1 MTIPELAEE
10 YNRSAELLHGRMKE
24 LRRAMR
30 ETENEEIR
38 LRLDRRLRPLQ
49 VMFRE
54 TRQTARYL
62 ADYYSRGGRKG

>member
-10 YNRSAELLHGRMKE
+10 YSRSARLLRERMTELRQQRKETEDELL
-24 LRRAMR
+24 
-30 ETENEEIR
+30 R

-49 VMFRE
+49 TMYRE

-62 ADYYSRGGRKG
+62 ADYYRGGRKG